1 MYRRV
6 EAPAGHHDAMSNADM
21 QEYPR
26 STNGA
31 CPHTYV
37 ALPFTTHQG
46 REGNL
51 MRSPPLAAII
61 DDDISMRESLPDL
74 IKEFGYRTCAFAS
87 AAEFLVS
94 DSLEEADCLILDVV
108 MPGMSGP
115 ALQEELIA
123 RAVHTPIIF
132 ITANSN
138 EVIRQRVMKNGA
150 ADVLLKPISESDLQD
165 ALKKVFGV

>member
-1 MYRRV
+1 
-6 EAPAGHHDAMSNADM
+6 M
-21 QEYPR
+21 QEYPG
-26 STNGA
+26 SANGA

-37 ALPFTTHQG
+37 ALPFITHQR

-51 MRSPPLAAII
+51 MPSSPLAAII
-61 DDDISMRESLPDL
+61 DDDISTRESLPDL
-74 IKEFGYRTCAFAS
+74 ISEFGYRTRTFAS

-94 DSLEEADCLILDVV
+94 DSLQEAGCLILDVV

-138 EVIRQRVMKNGA
+138 EVIRRRVIKNGA
-150 ADVLLKPISESDLQD
+150 ADVLLKPISESDLQG

>member
-1 MYRRV
+1 
-6 EAPAGHHDAMSNADM
+6 MSNADM
-21 QEYPR
+21 QEDPG
-26 STNGA
+26 SADGA
-31 CPHTYV
+31 CPHAHL

-46 REGNL
+46 REGSV
-51 MRSPPLAAII
+51 MPSPPLAAII

-74 IKEFGYRTCAFAS
+74 IRDLGYRTRTFAS

-94 DSLEEADCLILDVV
+94 DSLEEAGCLILDVV

-132 ITANSN
+132 ITANLN
-138 EVIRQRVMKNGA
+138 EVIRRRVMKNGA

>member
-1 MYRRV
+1 MCRLV
-6 EAPAGHHDAMSNADM
+6 EPPAGHDDAMSNAYM
-21 QEYPR
+21 QEYPG
-26 STNGA
+26 SANGPY
-31 CPHTYV
+31 PHTYV

-46 REGNL
+46 REGSL
-51 MRSPPLAAII
+51 MRPPPLAAII
-61 DDDISMRESLPDL
+61 DDDISMRESLPYL
-74 IKEFGYRTCAFAS
+74 LREFGYRTRAFAS

-94 DSLEEADCLILDVV
+94 DSLEEAGCLILDIV

>member
-1 MYRRV
+1 
-6 EAPAGHHDAMSNADM
+6 
-21 QEYPR
+21 
-26 STNGA
+26 
-31 CPHTYV
+31 V

-74 IKEFGYRTCAFAS
+74 IKEFGYRTRAFAS
-87 AAEFLVS
+87 AAEFLMS
-94 DSLEEADCLILDVV
+94 DSLEEAGCLILDVV

-123 RAVHTPIIF
+123 RAVYTPIIF

-138 EVIRQRVMKNGA
+138 EVIRRRVIKNGA
-150 ADVLLKPISESDLQD
+150 ADVLLKPISESDLQG